1 MERSRKGEQ
10 VFVSLETRFK
20 RAANLTSRKKP
31 QDIRRIK
38 GLNYLPAYRIDTPD
52 LEPMETFVRFLEK
65 VNEFKLSD
73 KNVKANNSLSQGLAL
88 ARKLE
93 EQLPGN
99 DGAVKLYFEAMEYL
113 KGVNPELAGDI
124 DRIMQKV
131 YDEGRF
137 RER

>member
-1 MERSRKGEQ
+1 MERPGKREQ

-20 RAANLTSRKKP
+20 RAAALTSRKKP

-38 GLNYLPAYRIDTPD
+38 GLNYLPVYRIDTPD
-52 LEPMETFVRFLEK
+52 INPMEIFVRLLEK

-73 KNVKANNSLSQGLAL
+73 KNVKANNALSQGLAL
-88 ARKLE
+88 ARRLE

-99 DGAVKLYFEAMEYL
+99 DGGVKLYYEAMEYL
-113 KGVNPELAGDI
+113 KNVNPELAGDV